1 VGEVREGNKDGAM
14 ACAAE
19 GVRAASADMVGS
31 WDGRMFGVLVSAKL
45 LVSCSN
51 WGKTVPATLSSL
63 C

>member
-1 VGEVREGNKDGAM
+1 M